1 MRGALWG
8 SVCLPFRSYDFSVSK
23 DLRGFVLGD
32 TNERTIPAFN
42 IAIAAPFLAT
52 DELSINYSGIGGSHE
67 SEDDHWWDG
76 KGKTPI
82 RW

>member
-1 MRGALWG
+1 M
-8 SVCLPFRSYDFSVSK
+8 
-23 DLRGFVLGD
+23 LGD